1 MKKAYKEPIN
11 LSEIN
16 QALFERSIEG
26 LLVMNKSKIIRLS
39 NPAAS
44 NILGYSLNGLY
55 NKKLDDIVPEEFR
68 EDCHQLWD
76 IFFSPENNN
85 ASIKTVVTFL
95 KKDKSKV
102 VAEVSMSNHIHAK
115 EGSLMIVLFS
125 DITDRFKMENNMKK
139 EKELYENVL
148 EKTED
153 AFLSLDE
160 NWRFTHV
167 NKVCLSLMGKK
178 TKEEIVGEIIW
189 ELFPELKGTTL
200 ETLYREVMK
209 TRKQASLESLSL
221 YRDCWYDIRVSPH
234 DKGIAVFSWDITE
247 EKKRTDELK
256 KSEERFA
263 KAFRSGPVA
272 LAITRFGDGQYKDV
286 NDNFLN
292 LFEYKYEEVV
302 GKTANELGIY
312 RHCKPGERERF
323 IGLLTTNGSVK
334 NMEITFSKSS
344 GVPVSML
351 ISSEIISLNGE
362 DHILTTMID
371 ISDKKQAE
379 ESMIRLNE
387 FLENTVRERTE
398 RLTKALEREKE
409 NNDLKSRFVTM
420 ASHEFRT
427 PLAVLMTSVSILEE
441 YTESKKNEKIAK
453 HFNRIK
459 SSVANLTA
467 ILNDFLS
474 LEKIERGET
483 NTESTTFNLR
493 EMIENITAEMKG
505 SLKNGQII
513 NYEHKGDSEIVHQ
526 DKKILYN
533 TFMNLISNASKYS
546 DEESPVDIY
555 SEISNG
561 KVKIDIKDYGIG
573 IPEEEQHNMFTLFF
587 RAKNADAI
595 QGTGLGLNIVKKYME
610 MIGGD
615 ISFLSK
621 ENEGSVFTII
631 FPKNIKK

>member
-1 MKKAYKEPIN
+1 M
-11 LSEIN
+11 
-16 QALFERSIEG
+16 
-26 LLVMNKSKIIRLS
+26 
-39 NPAAS
+39 
-44 NILGYSLNGLY
+44 
-55 NKKLDDIVPEEFR
+55 
-68 EDCHQLWD
+68 
-76 IFFSPENNN
+76 
-85 ASIKTVVTFL
+85 
-95 KKDKSKV
+95 
-102 VAEVSMSNHIHAK
+102 
-115 EGSLMIVLFS
+115 
-125 DITDRFKMENNMKK
+125 
-139 EKELYENVL
+139 
-148 EKTED
+148 
-153 AFLSLDE
+153 
-160 NWRFTHV
+160 
-167 NKVCLSLMGKK
+167 
-178 TKEEIVGEIIW
+178 
-189 ELFPELKGTTL
+189 
-200 ETLYREVMK
+200 
-209 TRKQASLESLSL
+209 
-221 YRDCWYDIRVSPH
+221 
-234 DKGIAVFSWDITE
+234 
-247 EKKRTDELK
+247 
-256 KSEERFA
+256 
-263 KAFRSGPVA
+263 
-272 LAITRFGDGQYKDV
+272 
-286 NDNFLN
+286 
-292 LFEYKYEEVV
+292 